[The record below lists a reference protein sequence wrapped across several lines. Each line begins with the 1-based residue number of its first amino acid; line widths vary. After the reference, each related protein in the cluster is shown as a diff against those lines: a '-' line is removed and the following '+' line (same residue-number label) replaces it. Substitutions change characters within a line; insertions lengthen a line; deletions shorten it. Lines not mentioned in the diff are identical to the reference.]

1 MTEIIK
7 LSDYYVKKGDV
18 ANYID
23 IDMDDDLSLYVRYE
37 VISSSTLVT
46 ERDEIDIREPD
57 HTTNLTA
64 TIKDKNNELLEGIK
78 VNFYALDNI

>member
-46 ERDEIDIREPD
+46 EKDEI
-57 HTTNLTA
+57 
-64 TIKDKNNELLEGIK
+64 ELI
-78 VNFYALDNI
+78 IST

>member
-46 ERDEIDIREPD
+46 EKDEIDIREAD
-57 HTTNLTA
+57 HKTNLTA
-64 TIKDKNNELLEGIK
+64 IIKDKNNELLEGIK